1 MPPPNTNPST
11 KSRIRAWTTRL
22 GFQRDWYLIA
32 IGAFIGAITAVGAVA
47 FDQAL
52 HLAERLSTAQQGR
65 WTIWLLPLI
74 PMAGALITG
83 ILVTLFAADAKGHG
97 VPQVLV
103 ALIKKGGKIPLRV
116 GVVKVL
122 ASIFTVGSGGS
133 SGAEGPIIQI
143 GATAGSTVG
152 QKINAKR
159 DHMGTFVGCGAAAGM
174 ASIFNAPIA
183 GVFFCLEVLL
193 RDFSLRTFAPIV
205 IAAVISSA
213 TTQAILNAIHGDSAA
228 ASEAIF
234 AVDRTIHAYTF
245 TAAELPS
252 YTLLGLL
259 CGGLAVAFSK
269 TLHKGEDL
277 FAKLKVHPILKPATG
292 AFLLGALGIL
302 FLLTTQN
309 GLHPNSPVPAF
320 FGNGYETIRSL
331 LSPDAYNT
339 ITNNKDPS
347 AISIGLLA
355 LLALVVCKALATT
368 FTLASG
374 GSGGVF
380 APSLFIGAAF
390 GGAFG
395 VILEQLNLMPEG
407 NTPAGYALVGMAA
420 VVAASTHAP
429 LTSILL
435 LFELTRDVYVL
446 LPVMLACIVATT
458 VARIID
464 DDSIYTAPL
473 RRMGLTVGTSMDLTI
488 LRRIPVTTVDTHPL
502 PTEPVYPSDP
512 LSKLIALH
520 AYRSVPDFVVTD
532 QSGHY
537 VGIVTGADMRAAL
550 IDREAVPLLLVAEL
564 LRTDIPTITPDESLD
579 TVMDKFAKTDT
590 ATLPMTQKNPITNAI
605 TPIALVSRANV
616 VKRYKQALDE
626 A

>member
-1 MPPPNTNPST
+1 MHSPNHSNPPSAD
-11 KSRIRAWTTRL
+11 RIRAWSNRL

-65 WTIWLLPLI
+65 WSIWLLPLI

-83 ILVTLFAADAKGHG
+83 LLVTLFAADAKGHG

-103 ALIKKGGKIPLRV
+103 ALIKRGGKIPLRV
-116 GVVKVL
+116 GVIKVL

-152 QKINAKR
+152 QKLNAKKEQ
-159 DHMGTFVGCGAAAGM
+159 MGTFVGCGAAAGM

-213 TTQAILNAIHGDSAA
+213 TTQAILNALYGDAAA

-234 AVDRTIHAYTF
+234 AIDRTLHAYTF
-245 TAAELPS
+245 NAAELPS
-252 YTLLGLL
+252 YTILGLL
-259 CGGLAVAFSK
+259 CGGIAVAFTK

-277 FAKLKVHPILKPATG
+277 FAKLKIHPILKPAAG
-292 AFLLGALGIL
+292 AFLLGALGIA
-302 FLLTTQN
+302 FLLSTQN
-309 GLHPNSPVPAF
+309 GLHPQSPVPAF

-331 LSPDAYNT
+331 LSPDAYTN
-339 ITNNKDPS
+339 ITTDQNG
-347 AISIGLLA
+347 ISIGLLA
-355 LLALVVCKALATT
+355 LLALVIAKALATT

-395 VILEQLNLMPEG
+395 VILEHLSLMPEG

-464 DDSIYTAPL
+464 EDSIYTAPL

-488 LRRIPVTTVDTHPL
+488 LRRIPVTTVDTHQL
-502 PTEPVYPSDP
+502 PAEPVYPSDP

-537 VGIVTGADMRAAL
+537 VGMVTGADMRAAL

-564 LRTDIPTITPDESLD
+564 LRTDIPTITTDESLD

-616 VKRYKQALDE
+616 LKRYKQALDE
-626 A
+626 T